1 MGAQIEGI
9 GTSELTVHGVE
20 RLHGAT
26 YRVMSDRIEAGS
38 YAIAAAITGG
48 DVTLKGANF
57 EEMEATVQA
66 LREAMNLPLTL
77 EIAGGAGLREQ
88 VSRAL
93 EGLAIE
99 SIEES
104 GSMLHIRL
112 SRDAKMPAL
121 TRLATLGDTLRDLHV
136 REPSLEDVFFG
147 YRN

>member
-1 MGAQIEGI
+1 MEGGQI
-9 GTSELTVHGVE
+9 
-20 RLHGAT
+20 RAT
-26 YRVMSDRIEAGS
+26 GS
-38 YAIAAAITGG
+38 
-48 DVTLKGANF
+48 
-57 EEMEATVQA
+57 VQA

-88 VSRAL
+88 VARAL

-99 SIEES
+99 GIEEA
-104 GSMLHIRL
+104 GSLLHIRL
-112 SRDAKMPAL
+112 ARDAKMPAL